1 MYLQVLEA
9 DRALYAT
16 EFEAGD
22 VPEIK
27 LDSRGKESLTAIDLV
42 LTKLGDSCREAER
55 RDDLS
60 TQVCV
65 SCLAALASV
74 GGRKVLVYAALSF
87 LCVRR

>member
-22 VPEIK
+22 VPDIK
-27 LDSRGKESLTAIDLV
+27 LDSRGKESLAAIDLV

-60 TQVCV
+60 TQVCGC
-65 SCLAALASV
+65 CLCRAAF
-74 GGRKVLVYAALSF
+74 R
-87 LCVRR
+87 